1 MRRHFCFI
9 IAAST
14 YLPVFFGIRD
24 PFNTTCIVSESGYF
38 STVRRRVTSSAM
50 ARLAAD
56 ALACRLNVYRILLG
70 IIVSERVYI
79 SAVRRSVASSAMAR
93 LAAGVIACRGDV
105 FGVFFGVI
113 MSEGVDCFI
122 LRLAAHFARVRSFS
136 LGFATG
142 CNCFSPFTPNVSGR
156 NDLAF
161 GCAAHFAFTSTL
173 AVLCACSRRGVS
185 PFAPC
190 VRVFPYRIQRY
201 VGAHRVGQDIPH
213 LLAGCVERKA
223 DKPRTLLGRKSELS
237 YDLSVLDRNIGK
249 NTSALR
255 IECHSETY
263 CFISGIF
270 TAGIISRSFSA
281 GSFSARS
288 LLSGS
293 AAVVAGGED
302 ADGEDKAARQRDDEK
317 QLPFHDYLPRAK
329 NRPFFGVFFAG
340 KAK

>member
-1 MRRHFCFI
+1 MIGIVVMPLRTFI
-9 IAAST
+9 VM
-14 YLPVFFGIRD
+14 PKGR
-24 PFNTTCIVSESGYF
+24 
-38 STVRRRVTSSAM
+38 
-50 ARLAAD
+50 
-56 ALACRLNVYRILLG
+56 
-70 IIVSERVYI
+70 YI
-79 SAVRRSVASSAMAR
+79 PAVRRSVASSAMAR
-93 LAAGVIACRGDV
+93 LAAGVLARRGDV
-105 FGVFFGVI
+105 FDVFFGVI
-113 MSEGVDCFI
+113 MSEGIDCFI
-122 LRLAAHFARVRSFS
+122 LRLAAHFARARSLS

-142 CNCFSPFTPNVSGR
+142 CNCFSPFTPSMSGR

-161 GCAAHFAFTSTL
+161 GCAAHFTFTGTL
-173 AVLCACSRRGVS
+173 AVLRACSRRCVS

-223 DKPRTLLGRKSELS
+223 DKPRTLLGGKSELT

-249 NTSALR
+249 HTSALR
-255 IECHSETY
+255 IECHNETY
-263 CFISGIF
+263 CFITGIF
-270 TAGIISRSFSA
+270 TAGIISRSFNS

-288 LLSGS
+288 LLSG
-293 AAVVAGGED
+293 AAAFVARRED